1 MNLMTRQQRR
11 YRDRE
16 LNKIAKGMAY
26 IVAKKYPTIVDHN
39 HFEFLKTK
47 AMRLKGADNGTDTS
61 QED

>member
-1 MNLMTRQQRR
+1 MTRQQRR

-26 IVAKKYPTIVDHN
+26 IVAKKYPTLVDHN

-47 AMRLKGADNGTDTS
+47 ALRLKGVDDGTNISETD
-61 QED
+61 